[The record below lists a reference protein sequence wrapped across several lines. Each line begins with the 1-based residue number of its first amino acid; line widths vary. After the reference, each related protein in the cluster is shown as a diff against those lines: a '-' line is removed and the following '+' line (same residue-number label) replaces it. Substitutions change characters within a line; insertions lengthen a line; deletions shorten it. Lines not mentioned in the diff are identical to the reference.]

1 MSWCGSSAAA
11 WQLSFGTPQH
21 TRVAGLLAKADRL
34 RLRTARSPC
43 RAPRQWPAASSHG
56 ARPGACPC
64 RRLPL
69 FQPPVLAPQ
78 PPTGHV
84 ERPTKRKHTRFSRS
98 GVVRWALAGA
108 SSTPPAGDRA
118 DRPILGLAWRRA
130 SNQAT
135 TQASVHCIC
144 TAQATTHGR
153 KTRPVAGEWCLGCV
167 AAAAV
172 PRRSVPSCP
181 AVQLSHCPDSCLV
194 RGPGPPGARACARC
208 SGPARC

>member
-1 MSWCGSSAAA
+1 MSNRAPASYALLSPGTAPTRRGAVARCPAAQSQGWRSAGCSCARSSHDQPAI
-11 WQLSFGTPQH
+11 SGT
-21 TRVAGLLAKADRL
+21 AGLLIVDL
-34 RLRTARSPC
+34 T
-43 RAPRQWPAASSHG
+43 
-56 ARPGACPC
+56 
-64 RRLPL
+64 
-69 FQPPVLAPQ
+69 
-78 PPTGHV
+78 
-84 ERPTKRKHTRFSRS
+84 PTKRHPASMRTRRAVSMASRMLPPPPVDGLSRS
-98 GVVRWALAGA
+98 SR
-108 SSTPPAGDRA
+108 

-130 SNQAT
+130 SNRAT

-194 RGPGPPGARACARC
+194 RGPGCGARCCGRR
-208 SGPARC
+208 SS

>member
-1 MSWCGSSAAA
+1 MA
-11 WQLSFGTPQH
+11 
-21 TRVAGLLAKADRL
+21 VARCARCTGGRL
-34 RLRTARSPC
+34 
-43 RAPRQWPAASSHG
+43 PAASE
-56 ARPGACPC
+56 ARRTDAECIQGYPFLGCF
-64 RRLPL
+64 RRVSRVGRLDGM
-69 FQPPVLAPQ
+69 
-78 PPTGHV
+78 T
-84 ERPTKRKHTRFSRS
+84 PTKRHSASMRTRRAVSMASRMLPPPPVDGLSRS
-98 GVVRWALAGA
+98 SR
-108 SSTPPAGDRA
+108 

-130 SNQAT
+130 SNRAT

-194 RGPGPPGARACARC
+194 RGPDGIAIVMHD
-208 SGPARC
+208 